1 MNDNSLRKLNRK
13 ALLEILLEQAKRI
26 EELEVELEK
35 VKKELSDKKVQI
47 KNVGSLAEAS
57 LQLSEIFKAADEAVA
72 IHMKNIEEMAK
83 NEEKRV
89 KKELREL
96 KKKKLSEGEKKIK
109 RGQVI
114 KKKEEVIPEV
124 KEEKV
129 EIEEKKT
136 NTAKRKRRK

>member
-26 EELEVELEK
+26 EELETELEK

-96 KKKKLSEGEKKIK
+96 KKKKLSEVDKKLK

-129 EIEEKKT
+129 VIEKKST
-136 NTAKRKRRK
+136 STVKRKRRK